1 MQCHVRHNNVQF
13 VLANNHVQVDDQV
26 DLVGNVQDSLHD
38 QVDLADNVQVL
49 HHVLVDK
56 VDLVDQDNAL
66 VVLVQVLHIVQVE
79 IPAEE
84 HQVQVDLIAQV
95 DNVQD
100 LAVAEILQVHSVR
113 VDQRR
118 VTLRRA
124 RKRYAMT
131 LKICRRH
138 HLVA

>member
-1 MQCHVRHNNVQF
+1 V
-13 VLANNHVQVDDQV
+13 NNHDQV
-26 DLVGNVQDSLHD
+26 DV
-38 QVDLADNVQVL
+38 QVDLADNVQDLQLVQVVLADNAQVL
-49 HHVLVDK
+49 HHVQAELVDR
-56 VDLVDQDNAL
+56 DN
-66 VVLVQVLHIVQVE
+66 VLEVQVREQVLHIAQVV
-79 IPAEE
+79 IPVAV
-84 HQVQVDLIAQV
+84 HQVDLIAQV
-95 DNVQD
+95 AHVQD
-100 LAVAEILQVHSVR
+100 LAVVEILQVLSVR